1 MISDLDKELV
11 GDRPVLVYNERLLE
25 QMLSHL
31 SQQSIVA
38 IDTESNSLFAYY
50 PRVCLI
56 QLSTPIEREQS
67 KRHPLR
73 VLDFLIDPLR
83 LSLEQV
89 ALIGRILAER
99 KTEVVMHAAENDII
113 LLQREFGF
121 QFPSVFDTQLAARF
135 LGWKQIGLAALLET
149 HFNVISDKRMQRT
162 NWGERPLNPQQIAYA
177 QMDTHYLLALRA
189 MQIEQLQNVNR
200 WQAAQD
206 AFQRLSRLRAQDYV
220 NNERNFW
227 QMRVS
232 REIDRACTGVLQALW
247 EWREGEAQ
255 RTNRPPFKIMNDEVL
270 FQLASRQPAT
280 PQGLNDISGL
290 SGHQAQRY
298 GSVLL
303 QVIRTG
309 QKQPIPQEPEPA
321 LSPEQMLD
329 KSARRR
335 FDKLRTWRNEQALQS
350 DLAPELIFTNQ
361 TLIEIAQADP
371 KNERDLQQIPD
382 VGAWKSQTYGQ
393 SLLTVLNK

>member
-1 MISDLDKELV
+1 MISDLDKELI

-56 QLSTPIEREQS
+56 QLSTPVEREQAG
-67 KRHPLR
+67 RHPLR

-83 LSLEQV
+83 LSVEQL
-89 ALIGRILAER
+89 ALIGRILVDR
-99 KTEVVMHAAENDII
+99 KMQVVMHAAENDII

-121 QFPSVFDTQLAARF
+121 QFPHVFDTQLAARF

-162 NWGERPLNPQQIAYA
+162 NWGERPLTPQQIAYA
-177 QMDTHYLLALRA
+177 QMDTHYLLALRT
-189 MQIEQLQNVNR
+189 MQIEQLQNANR
-200 WQAAQD
+200 WEAAQD

-220 NNERNFW
+220 NGERSFW
-227 QMRVS
+227 QMRIS
-232 REIDRACTGVLQALW
+232 REIDKACTSILQALW
-247 EWREGEAQ
+247 GWREAEAQ

-270 FQLASRQPAT
+270 FQLASHQPASL
-280 PQGLNDISGL
+280 QGLNDISGL
-290 SGHQAQRY
+290 SGHQVQRY
-298 GSVLL
+298 GPSLL

-309 QKQPIPQEPEPA
+309 QKLPIPQEPEPI

-329 KSARRR
+329 KAARRR
-335 FDKLRTWRNEQALQS
+335 FDKLRSWRNEQALQS

-361 TLIEIAQADP
+361 TLIEIAQNDP

-382 VGAWKSQTYGQ
+382 VGAWKTQAYGQ
-393 SLLTVLNK
+393 SLLSMLNR